1 MFKIRAL
8 YLRINSKIL
17 LEVRDFTGYFEV
29 RSQPSWEATGMDFFV
44 VSIDLPVLN
53 TTDEDWN

>member
-17 LEVRDFTGYFEV
+17 LEIRDFTDYFEV
-29 RSQPSWEATGMDFFV
+29 RSQPSLKATGMDFFV
-44 VSIDLPVLN
+44 VSIGLPVLN